1 MKKFWSI
8 VLFFT
13 LTLCIIGCG
22 KDNKEEDVQSKTETY
37 KVTFVDKDGNKLGTQ
52 TVEKGSKI
60 QKPNYENIEGYDT
73 VGWLYGDE
81 EWSFIGYVVTENM
94 TLTQVVK
101 PHDYNIS
108 YELNGGTEVLN
119 PVTFNVEKS
128 ISFNPVTR
136 NNYIFSGWYL
146 EPDFKT
152 LVTKTS
158 DLPCSDV
165 TLYAKFEMPKTY
177 TINYITNGGTFT
189 SYATSQFT
197 DFDDFQ
203 LPVISKQGCNFIG
216 WYLESI
222 YATRVYTASDLPKE
236 NVTLYAL
243 FSECNHSYING
254 FCDYCGEKCQHEYV
268 RGVCSICGQKDPDYN
283 GFEPGLSCANDPDNE
298 LCDYVDTWEWE
309 YNRLGFDGKGME
321 IVLLSGASE
330 EDDPFHAQYTG
341 ERKLEKQKQ
350 ITLIELAYNIDIVII
365 NYPDSA
371 AWGPARVAWINDNA
385 AAGTLLQQGHIFT
398 ISSDWV
404 PTLKSGNS
412 IAALEHMKLKNG
424 IFSQLGY
431 NQTKEKNNQFSVGA
445 QVYGYSSNDI
455 HADYFLYY
463 NQQLVEDYGL
473 EDPATL
479 WNEGRWD
486 WTHFYNYLVVA
497 QEAFD
502 VSSGSDKKYAFGG
515 FGLDVPRGMLAARG
529 HKLIDNEAGTVM
541 FTNPN
546 TIQMYNDLRTIYSEG
561 MWAPSV
567 GSDITN
573 AFYSGNQLF
582 SSGKIWFL
590 SSPQRFKDQCD
601 FPIGMVPYP
610 TADGAAKPW
619 YEIVEGYLLP
629 MGADTGYVFPNV
641 SNGKN
646 GLSTAVLVNIMD
658 DISRGLVPE
667 FDLNDMSPRDQYIA
681 YLAKRISGNEEIVEQ
696 ILTAVMSVEDKLNL
710 YGYTDYMDVVSKTV
724 GGGNDWSGD
733 GFGTWGLS
741 LITNLDVNPQAT
753 LESKKSIYQR
763 ALDEILAM

>member
-22 KDNKEEDVQSKTETY
+22 KKDNDDEVQTEKETC
-37 KVTFVDKDGNKLGTQ
+37 KVTFVDKNGNKLGSQ
-52 TVEKGSKI
+52 TVEKGSKV

-73 VGWLYGDE
+73 IGWLYEGE

-94 TLTQVVK
+94 TLTQKVK

-108 YELNGGTEVLN
+108 YELNGGMEVPN
-119 PVTFNVEKS
+119 PDTFNVEKS

-177 TINYITNGGTFT
+177 TITYITNGGTFT

-197 DFDDFQ
+197 KFDDFE
-203 LPVISKQGCNFIG
+203 LPRISKQGRNFIG
-216 WYLESI
+216 WYLDSI
-222 YATRVYTASDLPKE
+222 YATRVYTASDLPNE

-254 FCDYCGEKCQHEYV
+254 FCDYCGEECEHEYV
-268 RGVCSICGQKDPDYN
+268 HGVCSICNYKDPDYN
-283 GFEPGLSCANDPDNE
+283 GFEPGVSCAEDPDNE
-298 LCDYVDTWEWE
+298 LCDYVDTWKWN

-321 IVLLSGASE
+321 IIILIGTP
-330 EDDPFHAQYTG
+330 EDIDPFDLNFTG
-341 ERKLEKQKQ
+341 ERKLEKQRQ
-350 ITLIELAYNIDIVII
+350 ITLIEQAYNIDIVYK

-371 AWGPARVAWINDNA
+371 AWGPTRVDWINENA
-385 AAGTLLQQGHIFT
+385 AAGTLLQQGHIYE

-412 IAALEHMKLKNG
+412 ITALEHMKLKNG
-424 IFSQLGY
+424 IFSELNY
-431 NQTKEKNNQFSVGA
+431 NQSDELNKQYSVGA
-445 QVYGYSSNDI
+445 QVYGYSYGDV

-463 NQQLVEDYGL
+463 NQQLVEDFGF

-486 WTHFYNYLVVA
+486 WTTFYNYLQEA

-502 VSSGSDKKYAFGG
+502 AYSDGEKRYAFGG

-567 GSDITN
+567 ANDITS
-573 AFYSGNQLF
+573 AFQSGNQLF

-590 SSPQRFKDQCD
+590 SSPMRFKDICD

-610 TADGAAKPW
+610 TANGAAQPW
-619 YEIVEGYLLP
+619 YKIVEGYLVP
-629 MGADTGYVFPNV
+629 MSADTGYAFPYI
-641 SNGKN
+641 SNGQN

-658 DISRGLVPE
+658 DISRGLGPE

-681 YLAKRISGNEEIVEQ
+681 YLAKIISGDEEIVEQ
-696 ILTAVMSVEDKLNL
+696 IITAVMSIEDNL
-710 YGYTDYMDVVSKTV
+710 DTYGYTDYMDIVSKTV
-724 GGGNDWSGD
+724 GGGSDWNLD
-733 GFGTWGLS
+733 GFATWGLS

-753 LESKKSIYQR
+753 LESKKSIYQK
-763 ALDEILAM
+763 ALDEILSA